1 MARVL
6 SLCTALL
13 GSALVLAATGCGQ
26 QPGLVELA
34 WQFDDA
40 GLSRM
45 FPQGSVRNTCTLPSA
60 DGLEY
65 ALKVQLRIVTNDE
78 PCTADPSL
86 PSCQVIDPLIF
97 DCNRFRGTAK
107 QVPTSDPDDSGQ
119 DPGYLMFA
127 EVLIQPST
135 SAEPFVADPSCI
147 QGPGPRV
154 RSVRSGRL
162 TDLEVYQFVFSSYS
176 EGGDPVDIEACRGD
190 AGGSET
196 GGSETGGT
204 ETGGSETGP

>member
-6 SLCTALL
+6 SLCTALF

-40 GLSRM
+40 GLERM
-45 FPQGSVRNTCTLPSA
+45 FPQGSLSNTCALPSA

-65 ALKVQLRIVTNDE
+65 ALQVQLRIVTNDE
-78 PCTADPSL
+78 LCTADPSL
-86 PSCQVIDPLIF
+86 PSCQVIAPLIF

-107 QVPTSDPDDSGQ
+107 QVATSDPDDSGE

-176 EGGDPVDIEACRGD
+176 SGGAPVDIEACRGET
-190 AGGSET
+190 GGSET
-196 GGSETGGT
+196 GGSETGGS